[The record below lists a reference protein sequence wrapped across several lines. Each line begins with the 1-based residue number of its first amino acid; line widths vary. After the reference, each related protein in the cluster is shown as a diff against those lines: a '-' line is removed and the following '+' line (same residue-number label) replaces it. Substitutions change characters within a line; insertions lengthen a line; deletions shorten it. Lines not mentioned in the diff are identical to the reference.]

1 MSYALTFF
9 NSLPSVGWVVVFVL
23 LILWGL
29 LHTYEGF
36 VEPVYAESI
45 TRIKRLFK
53 PLLLIV
59 ATIMAVVAL
68 FFPKDVDIDSQ
79 GVAQSTLLNN
89 TQTSQQ
95 RRE

>member
-9 NSLPSVGWVVVFVL
+9 NSLPSVGWVVVSVL

-36 VEPVYAESI
+36 VESVYAESI

-59 ATIMAVVAL
+59 AAIMVIVAL
-68 FFPKDVDIDSQ
+68 FSANFLSKNSVDKPLVDA
-79 GVAQSTLLNN
+79 AQLKIA
-89 TQTSQQ
+89 TQTKH
-95 RRE
+95 